1 MNKDLDTRMTEWRL
15 SAAEIKSNL
24 DAGTPIERTKE
35 STAGAPTGTTDDSV
49 LETMV
54 KGKLQADSKV
64 AKAMIEVDAQNGAV
78 KLTGSASQAEDVG
91 RAIAL
96 ALDTQG
102 VSKVTS
108 EIKVNSSGSSS
119 TEKR

>member
-1 MNKDLDTRMTEWRL
+1 MTEWRL
-15 SAAEIKSNL
+15 SAAEIKSDL
-24 DAGTPIERTKE
+24 ERGTPIERSKE
-35 STAGAPTGTTDDSV
+35 STAGAPTGTTDDTV

-64 AKAMIEVDAQNGAV
+64 GKAMIEVDAQNGAV
-78 KLTGSASQAEDVG
+78 KLSGSASQAEEVA
-91 RAIAL
+91 RAMAL

-108 EIKVNSSGSSS
+108 EIKVDSSS
-119 TEKR
+119 NTSGTEKR